1 MKIKGLRWYVVGL
14 VGLATVV
21 NYIDRNALGILWP
34 QISLDLGFTEEE
46 SKNVYAT
53 ISVFFLTAYAI
64 SKGLSGRLF
73 DIIGTRIG
81 FVVSIVVWSGSAILH
96 AFASGGMSMS
106 IFRAMLGAGEAGN
119 WPGATKANAEWFPV
133 RERALAQGIFNSG
146 ASIGAIISAPLIAI
160 IFTWIGWKGTFILI
174 GLLGFIWVIP
184 WLYFHR
190 GNPDVSPLITDE
202 EREYILKGSIAENG
216 AADND
221 EKGLNWGQLLVY
233 KETWA
238 IIVCRFLLDPI
249 WWLFVIWLPIYLND
263 SFGFNIKEIGAFA
276 WVPYLG
282 AAIGSIFGGWLAR
295 KFIVSGWTINKTRK
309 VIISVSGVFMLIGL
323 IAGAYASSPVV
334 AMILIAIVLFGFQ
347 MAIGNIQTMPSDYF
361 SGKSIGTLSGLGEAA
376 AAAGTILLS
385 TYLIPF
391 LSKESYMPVFMLG
404 ALLVPVGI
412 AAIFILGGT
421 IQRKI
426 IK

>member
-174 GLLGFIWVIP
+174 GLLGLLWVIP

-202 EREYILKGSIAENG
+202 ERDYILKGSIAENG
-216 AADND
+216 TADND

-238 IIVCRFLLDPI
+238 IIICRFLLDPI

-276 WVPYLG
+276 WAPYLG

-295 KFIVSGWTINKTRK
+295 KFIVNGWTINKTRK
-309 VIISVSGVFMLIGL
+309 VIISVSGAFMLFGL
-323 IAGAYASSPVV
+323 C
-334 AMILIAIVLFGFQ
+334 
-347 MAIGNIQTMPSDYF
+347 
-361 SGKSIGTLSGLGEAA
+361 
-376 AAAGTILLS
+376 LLYTS
-385 TYLIPF
+385 RC
-391 LSKESYMPVFMLG
+391 V
-404 ALLVPVGI
+404 
-412 AAIFILGGT
+412 
-421 IQRKI
+421 
-426 IK
+426 

>member
-146 ASIGAIISAPLIAI
+146 ASSGAIISAPLIAI

-174 GLLGFIWVIP
+174 GLLGLLWVIP

-202 EREYILKGSIAENG
+202 ERGYILKGSIAENG
-216 AADND
+216 TADND

-238 IIVCRFLLDPI
+238 IIICRFLLDPI

-276 WVPYLG
+276 WAPYLG

-295 KFIVSGWTINKTRK
+295 KFIVNGWTINKTRK
-309 VIISVSGVFMLIGL
+309 VIISVSGAFMLFGL

>member
-276 WVPYLG
+276 WAPYLG

-295 KFIVSGWTINKTRK
+295 KFIVNGWTINKTRK
-309 VIISVSGVFMLIGL
+309 VIISVSGVFMLFGL

>member
-96 AFASGGMSMS
+96 AFSSGGMSMS

-133 RERALAQGIFNSG
+133 KERALAQGIFNSG

-216 AADND
+216 AADNN

>member
-133 RERALAQGIFNSG
+133 KERALAQGIFNSG

-216 AADND
+216 AADNN